1 MDKVQSNNNLC
12 VAKDVVYNAGKN
24 SETSVDAIVQNE
36 GILATRSS
44 LKVHDNPAENK
55 EQITASLS
63 GGIYSLTKGGTES
76 SLPNLSLE
84 KQNNKGENVPVSQ
97 EDPAYRTIKG
107 KLLQLDIMF
116 KTLPKCEID
125 KD

>member
-1 MDKVQSNNNLC
+1 MNEVESKQNLC
-12 VAKDVVYNAGKN
+12 VAKDVVYSAGKD

-36 GILATRSS
+36 GMLATRST
-44 LKVHDNPAENK
+44 LKIHNNPAENK
-55 EQITASLS
+55 EQITASFS
-63 GGIYSLTKGGTES
+63 GGIFSLTKTGAES

-84 KQNNKGENVPVSQ
+84 KQNNKGENLPVAQ
-97 EDPAYRTIKG
+97 EDPEYRTIKG
-107 KLLQLDIMF
+107 KLLQLDNMF